1 KGTRLDLRRVAGHY
15 AVLSLFDDFQ
25 PLDQVYC
32 YRVQQLDFDTFRAG
46 RAKMAVGS
54 IVVTSRITRE
64 QAAYE
69 FTVIHLGETELT
81 GGVRPASNPGNY
93 EAMKRALS
101 EDLRDNGVSSVI
113 RVLDEHFAEPLLSI
127 RALFRDEQRRI
138 LHLLCNT
145 TLSEAESAF
154 R

>member
-1 KGTRLDLRRVAGHY
+1 MVAHSSNPHRSAGHY

-25 PLDQVYC
+25 PQDEVYC
-32 YRVQQLDFDTFRAG
+32 YRVRQVDFDTFRAG

-64 QAAYE
+64 EAAYE
-69 FTVIHLGETELT
+69 FTILHLGETELT
-81 GGVRPASNPGNY
+81 GGVRPASHPESY

-113 RVLDEHFAEPLLSI
+113 PAV
-127 RALFRDEQRRI
+127 
-138 LHLLCNT
+138 
-145 TLSEAESAF
+145 
-154 R
+154 